1 MKLVIEDGAEQ
12 VADYVAEYV
21 TQRIIEFAPT
31 ADKPFVLGVSTGAT
45 VLPVFAKLV
54 ALYRRGMVSFRHVA
68 TFNIDEYSALPR
80 DNPRS
85 KHSVIWNALLKH
97 VDIRRENV
105 HVLDGNA
112 RDAAAEC
119 ARYES
124 AIRDYGGIEL
134 AFFGTGPD
142 GTVGRNEPGSSL
154 QAGTRAKTLA
164 HRTMVHI
171 NALQWGAGGGS
182 KSETLVDL
190 VAGVRRALVPKMS
203 LTMGMSTL
211 RGARELVAMFTGVA
225 KAQAL
230 FHAIERPVSHMCPV
244 SILQMHPRACFVAD
258 QAACS
263 ELQHRT
269 YKYFEGLT
277 RTHAS
282 LYEGEGEGE
291 EDDDGDDD
299 DDDDDNDNDNDTG
312 GGGGGSGS
320 STALPRLQ
328 PQLSAASSGDGGA
341 SGSDSGVARRN
352 GRGSGKESDVTARRR
367 LKRVLSSGDKLARTR
382 SNRRRT
388 ASMDSTTS
396 QSNNIH

>member
-1 MKLVIEDGAEQ
+1 MKLVIEDTAEQ

-21 TQRIIEFAPT
+21 AQRIIEFAPS
-31 ADKPFVLGVSTGAT
+31 ADKPFVLGVSTGST

-54 ALYRRGMVSFRHVA
+54 ELYRRGAVSFEHVA

-80 DNPRS
+80 DNPHS
-85 KHSVIWNALLKH
+85 KHSVIWNGLLKH

-119 ARYES
+119 ARYERV
-124 AIRDYGGIEL
+124 IRDYGGIEL

-154 QAGTRAKTLA
+154 QAGTRTKTLA
-164 HRTMVHI
+164 HCTMVHI
-171 NALQWGAGGGS
+171 NTLQWGASGGEQSGS
-182 KSETLVDL
+182 LVDL

-211 RGARELVAMFTGVA
+211 RGARELVALFTGVT

-282 LYEGEGEGE
+282 LYEDEDEG
-291 EDDDGDDD
+291 DTTGDDD
-299 DDDDDNDNDNDTG
+299 D
-312 GGGGGSGS
+312 SA
-320 STALPRLQ
+320 ALPRLQ
-328 PQLSAASSGDGGA
+328 RGLSAAASGAGSTSTPGTSITCSSSGDHRGGA
-341 SGSDSGVARRN
+341 PRSSKDRSSKDSDVAR
-352 GRGSGKESDVTARRR
+352 RRR
-367 LKRVLSSGDKLARTR
+367 LKRVLSSGDKLAQTR

-396 QSNNIH
+396 QSSIHGEPQPQPQP